1 MYSNDLIIPTL
12 SKLQGGSLPYVLY
25 SIPSTGV
32 IIQTGRIPGG
42 AIGYPIALGAEI
54 RRLVGVPYMALLSLR
69 FIAKFYSAGRL
80 SSA

>member
-32 IIQTGRIPGG
+32 IIQTGRIHGG
-42 AIGYPIALGAEI
+42 VIGYPIALGTAI
-54 RRLVGVPYMALLSLR
+54 RRLGGVPYMALLSFR
-69 FIAKFYSAGRL
+69 FSAKIYSASRL